1 MVKVKNITGFLEKEL
16 KEKIL
21 LKGCG
26 DVMIK
31 GFSSLG
37 NYRPG
42 TMTWCKNLENLK
54 KFTNSDSRYALVI
67 APYIDETVID
77 RCDAVIM
84 TENPKKT
91 FFAAVE
97 HFFYDERQLPKIGQG
112 TYISPDVKIGR
123 DVRIGYNCV
132 LDGNIV
138 IGEGTVIYN
147 NVIMINKVKV
157 GSNCI
162 IHSGT
167 VIGHDD
173 FSYTEDQY
181 HNKTMIKHY
190 GGVDIGKNVFI
201 GANSVINRGTI
212 DDTVINEGC
221 KIDAF
226 CHISH
231 NVRLGEKSSLIS
243 GTRLYGSVK
252 TGGNVYIASAI
263 VKNQLTIEENA
274 VIGMGS
280 VVLTDTD
287 KNAVVAG
294 IPAKPLRK

>member
-1 MVKVKNITGFLEKEL
+1 
-16 KEKIL
+16 
-21 LKGCG
+21 
-26 DVMIK
+26 
-31 GFSSLG
+31 
-37 NYRPG
+37 
-42 TMTWCKNLENLK
+42 
-54 KFTNSDSRYALVI
+54 
-67 APYIDETVID
+67 
-77 RCDAVIM
+77 
-84 TENPKKT
+84 
-91 FFAAVE
+91 
-97 HFFYDERQLPKIGQG
+97 
-112 TYISPDVKIGR
+112 
-123 DVRIGYNCV
+123 
-132 LDGNIV
+132 
-138 IGEGTVIYN
+138 
-147 NVIMINKVKV
+147 MINKVKV